1 MFEKFSLLKQ
11 LDVSKKY
18 YKCRKYMFSQC
29 SSLIDLNVSNFN
41 GNKIVDI
48 ENMFENCSSFEKLDL
63 SNFNPVNAKAMKRMF
78 YECKSLKEIIFQI
91 LMQIMQ

>member
-1 MFEKFSLLKQ
+1 M
-11 LDVSKKY
+11 V
-18 YKCRKYMFSQC
+18 
-29 SSLIDLNVSNFN
+29 NVSNFN

>member
-1 MFEKFSLLKQ
+1 M
-11 LDVSKKY
+11 
-18 YKCRKYMFSQC
+18 KYMK
-29 SSLIDLNVSNFN
+29 IPMVNVSNFN

-91 LMQIMQ
+91 LIQIMQ